1 MESKQKIKQHI
12 KSVKNIGQIT
22 KAMELVA
29 ATKMRRAEEVAL
41 SSRPYSF
48 LALDLLGS
56 LSKLEG
62 VVLPEILTKR
72 EIKKTAVVVITS
84 DKGLAGAF
92 NNNVLKKFDEF
103 IKKDGVENKIF
114 IAVGK
119 KAGDYLLKFN
129 PYKIFLKYGDYT
141 KIEQIK
147 PLAELLI
154 NGFLNKEWDRVL
166 VFSMHFKSALSQVP
180 LMQEI
185 LPVDFNSVLKT
196 LEEIIPETG
205 KFSEYKKEKQLFAFK
220 NLKALDYL
228 IEPSPEIL
236 LDELGKHL
244 ILIQIYHLILEAN
257 ASEHAARR
265 FAMKNAGDNAQ
276 KLSFELNLFYN
287 KARQDAIT
295 KELIEI
301 TSGVESLNV

>member
-29 ATKMRRAEEVAL
+29 ATKMRRAEEIAL

-72 EIKKTAVVVITS
+72 KIKKTAVVVITS

-92 NNNVLKKFDEF
+92 NNNVLKKFDAF

>member
-29 ATKMRRAEEVAL
+29 ATKMRRAEEIAL

-103 IKKDGVENKIF
+103 IKKEGIENKIF

-166 VFSMHFKSALSQVP
+166 VFSMHFKSALSQIP

>member
-92 NNNVLKKFDEF
+92 NNNVLKKFDAF

-114 IAVGK
+114 IAIGK

>member
-29 ATKMRRAEEVAL
+29 ATKMRRAEEIAL

-103 IKKDGVENKIF
+103 IKKEGIENKIF

>member
-1 MESKQKIKQHI
+1 MESKQKIKQRI

-22 KAMELVA
+22 KAMELVS

-72 EIKKTAVVVITS
+72 EIKKTAVVVVTS

-92 NNNVLKKFDEF
+92 NNNVLRKFDNF
-103 IKKDGVENKIF
+103 IKKEGVENKIF

-166 VFSMHFKSALSQVP
+166 FISMHFRSALVQEP
-180 LMQEI
+180 LIQEI
-185 LPVDFNSVLKT
+185 LPVDFNSILKT
-196 LEEIIPETG
+196 LEEIVPETG
-205 KFSEYKKEKQLFAFK
+205 KFSEYKKEKQLLAFK

-236 LDELGKHL
+236 LDKLGKHL

-257 ASEHAARR
+257 ASEHSARR
-265 FAMKNAGDNAQ
+265 LAMKNAGDNAE
-276 KLSFELNLFYN
+276 KLSFELTLFYN
-287 KARQDAIT
+287 KARQDSIT
-295 KELIEI
+295 KELTEI
-301 TSGVESLNV
+301 TSGAEALNT

>member
-92 NNNVLKKFDEF
+92 NNNVLKKFDAF
-103 IKKDGVENKIF
+103 IKKDGIENKIF